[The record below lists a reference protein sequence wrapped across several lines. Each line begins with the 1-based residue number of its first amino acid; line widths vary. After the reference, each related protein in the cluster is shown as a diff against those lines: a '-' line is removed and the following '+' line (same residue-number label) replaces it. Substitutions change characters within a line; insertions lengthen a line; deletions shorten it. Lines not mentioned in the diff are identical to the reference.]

1 MIKNR
6 IYCVRKERLVVV
18 LLPVIAIEYCLLSSG
33 SSQCFQSGKSLVKLA
48 SHMVKRN
55 KIKRPKPKTKSC
67 HSTDSFVVDG
77 PWSVREL
84 AVYRT
89 RSEAGRAGHVEYELG
104 VESRALPGGW
114 QQRGEWQWRGPMHCY
129 CLTFMFL
136 VVCFIVVVRICFHL
150 CMWLYEH
157 GWLPTESALC
167 SLDLELQADVSHLM
181 WV

>member
-18 LLPVIAIEYCLLSSG
+18 LFPVIAIEYCLLSSD
-33 SSQCFQSGKSLVKLA
+33 SSQCYQSGKSLVKLA
-48 SHMVKRN
+48 SHMVKKKN

-84 AVYRT
+84 AVYWT

-104 VESRALPGGW
+104 VESRALPGG
-114 QQRGEWQWRGPMHCY
+114 
-129 CLTFMFL
+129 
-136 VVCFIVVVRICFHL
+136 
-150 CMWLYEH
+150 
-157 GWLPTESALC
+157 
-167 SLDLELQADVSHLM
+167 
-181 WV
+181 